1 MANKNFIVQ
10 NGLTVGAVTID
21 ATSGNITTT
30 GVLTSTNST
39 YPAEFQGNLSV
50 GDTLT
55 LNGLALTASPGGST
69 VSIDPTFSGGPW
81 RTNYSTGPYTLGLWF
96 ASASDAAYIAA
107 AAATA
112 GSIVSFAISSTEYRG
127 VVSSVATSTNSFYGP
142 TAYVVT
148 FTLSGAAPGY
158 TLPGSSG
165 TPDNSPVSL
174 ITSGTAELTVSGDL
188 AADAGTFTTLTA
200 DSLDVAGGGLNGVAI
215 GASTASTGAFTTL
228 TASGITTVT
237 NTTETTSTSTGALTV
252 SGGAAISGNAYVA
265 NNLYIGSTSFGKSLT
280 TPTIIA
286 VDNGSNYAQIAMIN
300 SSGNGS
306 ADFAAYADNGTD
318 SAGWVDVG
326 IAGSTFS
333 DSNYDITKPHDGYLI
348 TKPLNNSYGGNL
360 VIGTSD
366 LGTHKDIVIG
376 VGGFSASSEVARFHG
391 NVSTSGS
398 LEIKYTTPSTST
410 TTGALV
416 VTGGVGVGGDVR
428 VAGNIYAASLNTV
441 TSSQLN
447 VTAPLVY
454 LEGNAYPYTFDI
466 GLYSH
471 FVGGPANVYTHTG
484 AVRSYQNGYWGFFSN
499 VKSEPT
505 GTVNW
510 TDAGL
515 IWDTVKVGGVTI
527 ANATAASST
536 TSGAL
541 TVAGGAGIAGA
552 VYVGGNGTNAL
563 VHTGHIIPSSN
574 VAYNLGS
581 STAWYGTYY
590 GVATQAK
597 YADLAENYQADGD
610 YAPGQV
616 LMFGGSKEVTIADA
630 NTRAVAGVVSTNP
643 AHLMNGQLR
652 GSQVVA
658 LALQGRVP
666 CNVIGP
672 VKKGDLMIS
681 AGFGYAK
688 SHNMPEIGQVIGK
701 ALEDFNGTKGVIEVV
716 VGRV

>member
-1 MANKNFIVQ
+1 MENP
-10 NGLTVGAVTID
+10 
-21 ATSGNITTT
+21 ATGSP
-30 GVLTSTNST
+30 TSIN
-39 YPAEFQGNLSV
+39 A
-50 GDTLT
+50 
-55 LNGLALTASPGGST
+55 ST
-69 VSIDPTFSGGPW
+69 VNAGGIQ
-81 RTNYSTGPYTLGLWF
+81 
-96 ASASDAAYIAA
+96 A
-107 AAATA
+107 
-112 GSIVSFAISSTEYRG
+112 VAIG
-127 VVSSVATSTNSFYGP
+127 N
-142 TAYVVT
+142 VT
-148 FTLSGAAPGY
+148 PG
-158 TLPGSSG
+158 
-165 TPDNSPVSL
+165 
-174 ITSGTAELTVSGDL
+174 
-188 AADAGTFTTLTA
+188 AGTFTTLTA

-215 GASTASTGAFTTL
+215 GASTPSTGAFTTL
-228 TASGITTVT
+228 TANGV
-237 NTTETTSTSTGALTV
+237 ETTSTTTGAFKV
-252 SGGAAISGNAYVA
+252 AGGAAITGNAYVA

-333 DSNYDITKPHDGYLI
+333 DSNYGITKPHDGYLI
-348 TKPLNNSYGGNL
+348 TKPLNNTYGGNL
-360 VIGTSD
+360 VIGTSE

-391 NVSTSGS
+391 NVSTSGKFGIS
-398 LEIKYTTPSTST
+398 YTTPSTNT
-410 TTGALV
+410 TTGALTV
-416 VTGGVGVGGDVR
+416 VGGVGIGGDVYIG
-428 VAGNIYAASLNTV
+428 GNITAAALNTV

-484 AVRSYQNGYWGFFSN
+484 VVRSYQNGYYGFFSN
-499 VKSEPT
+499 VKAEPT

-510 TDAGL
+510 SDSAL
-515 IWDTVKVGGVTI
+515 IWDTVKMGAAVV
-527 ANATAASST
+527 ANTTAATST

-552 VYVGGNGTNAL
+552 VYVGGNGTNAI
-563 VHTGHIIPSSN
+563 VHTGHILPSSN

-581 STAWYGTYY
+581 SSAWYGTYY

-597 YADLAENYQADGD
+597 YADLAENYQADND
-610 YAPGQV
+610 YVPGQV
-616 LMFGGSKEVTIADA
+616 LMFGGDAEVTLATPD
-630 NTRAVAGVVSTNP
+630 TKAVAGVISTNP
-643 AHLMNGQLR
+643 AHLMNGQLHGNR
-652 GSQVVA
+652 VVA

-672 VKKGDLMIS
+672 ITKGDLLVS

-688 SHNMPEIGQVIGK
+688 SNNQAEVGQVIGK
-701 ALEDFNGTKGVIEVV
+701 ALETFLGAKGVIEVV
-716 VGRV
+716 VGIR